1 MKVTKYPQSCLVVE
15 KNATHILIDP
25 GSITMAKFK
34 LADFGKIDAVL
45 YTHEHQ
51 DHFEESILPEL
62 KEGGVKIYANESTAK
77 LIGEGVE
84 VVTSGQKFKIGD
96 FDIEAFDLDHCA
108 MGEMGGEPPQNT
120 GYFIDGYFFDAGD
133 GYEANGRAAKV
144 AALAIAGPTIT
155 LEGAL
160 QMAKDLGSE
169 KVIPIHYDYFK
180 NDPHE
185 FAKMYG
191 EDKVTVL
198 DPGEST
204 EV

>member
-1 MKVTKYPQSCLVVE
+1 MRVTKYPQSCLVVE
-15 KNATHILIDP
+15 KGPTRVLIDP
-25 GSITMAKFK
+25 GSIAMGKHK
-34 LADFGKIDAVL
+34 LADFGKLDAVL

-51 DHFEESILPEL
+51 DHFDQSILDDL
-62 KEGGVKIYANESTAK
+62 KEQGIKIYANASTAK
-77 LIGEGVE
+77 LIGEGAE
-84 VVTSGQKFKIGD
+84 VVQSGQKFKVGE
-96 FDIEAFDLDHCA
+96 FEIEPFDLAHCP

-133 GYEANGRAAKV
+133 GYEASGRTAKV

-155 LEGAL
+155 LDGAVK
-160 QMAKDLGSE
+160 MATDLGAD

-185 FAKMYG
+185 FAARYG
-191 EDKVTVL
+191 PDKVIVL
-198 DPGEST
+198 GDGEET